1 MNKILVKKRKLDTRL
16 FIGLALLFIILML
29 IINPKKY
36 INSCYNGLS
45 VWVKNV
51 LPSLLPFLICTKI
64 LTEINFFDGFTKK
77 LSKPTNKIFKAPKIA
92 SYVFLIS
99 IISGYPV
106 GAKVISDLYKQ
117 NAISEKTANKLTTF
131 CSTSGP
137 LFIIGTVGT
146 SLFLSPLIGY
156 IMLFSHILGSFLNG
170 VIYRNKFVDTS
181 NLHYNKKDYDT
192 NYNKTISNCM
202 NNSITSILLVG
213 GFITLFYI
221 IIDILI
227 DVKVISFLSYGLD
240 FLLSPFGL
248 KIGESV
254 FSGIIEVTR
263 GCITL
268 STINASNLVK
278 CVIGTGLISFGGFSI
293 HFQALAFLSE
303 CNINTKFY
311 FIQKLTHTLLSMLIA
326 LLLGLIFL

>member
-1 MNKILVKKRKLDTRL
+1 MINIKSKTKSITNKTL
-16 FIGLALLFIILML
+16 IGLVLILIIVML

-36 INSCYNGLS
+36 INSCHCGLM

-51 LPSLLPFLICTKI
+51 LPSLFPFLICTKI

-77 LSKPTNKIFKAPKIA
+77 LAKPTMKIFKAPKIA

-117 NAISEKTANKLTTF
+117 NVISEKTANKLTTF

-137 LFIIGTVGT
+137 LFILGTVGT
-146 SLFLSPLIGY
+146 SLFGSPLIGY
-156 IMLFSHILGSFLNG
+156 IMLISHILGSILNG
-170 VIYRNKFVDTS
+170 IIYRKKYVDDYEIDFKKSTS
-181 NLHYNKKDYDT
+181 T
-192 NYNKTISNCM
+192 NYNKIISTCM
-202 NNSITSILLVG
+202 NNSITSVLLIG
-213 GFITLFYI
+213 GFITIFYI

-227 DVKVISFLSYGLD
+227 DLNVITTMANVLNLM
-240 FLLSPFGL
+240 LSPFNI
-248 KIGESV
+248 KVGESV
-254 FSGIIEVTR
+254 FCGLIEVTR
-263 GCITL
+263 GCISL
-268 STINASNLVK
+268 SKSNVSNLIK
-278 CVIGTGLISFGGFSI
+278 CITSTGLISFGGFSI

-311 FIQKLTHTLLSMLIA
+311 FKQKLTHTFFSIIIA
-326 LLLGLIFL
+326 LILGLIFL

>member
-1 MNKILVKKRKLDTRL
+1 MNKVKIKKKINVGQLL
-16 FIGLALLFIILML
+16 LGLAIILIILML
-29 IINPKKY
+29 VLNPKKY

-45 VWVKNV
+45 IWVKNV
-51 LPSLLPFLICTKI
+51 LPSLFPFLICTKI
-64 LTEINFFDGFTKK
+64 LTEINFFDGFTKR
-77 LSKPTNKIFKAPKIA
+77 LEKPTMKIFKAPKIA

-117 NAISEKTANKLTTF
+117 NVISEKTANKLTTF

-146 SLFLSPLIGY
+146 SLFCSPLIGY
-156 IMLFSHILGSFLNG
+156 IMLLSHITASILNG
-170 VIYRNKFVDTS
+170 IIYRNKYVDLYS
-181 NLHYNKKDYDT
+181 NDFNKEINK
-192 NYNKTISNCM
+192 NYNKIISNCM
-202 NNSITSILLVG
+202 TNSILSILVVG
-213 GFITLFYI
+213 GFITIFYI

-227 DVKVISFLSYGLD
+227 DIKVISFLSSGLD
-240 FLLSPFGL
+240 FILSPFNL

-254 FSGIIEVTR
+254 FSGLIEVTR
-263 GCITL
+263 GCISL
-268 STINASNLVK
+268 SNLNVSNLAK
-278 CVIGTGLISFGGFSI
+278 CVLGTGLISFGGFSI

-311 FIQKLTHTLLSMLIA
+311 FKQKITHTILSMIIA
-326 LLLGLIFL
+326 FIIGFLLLH